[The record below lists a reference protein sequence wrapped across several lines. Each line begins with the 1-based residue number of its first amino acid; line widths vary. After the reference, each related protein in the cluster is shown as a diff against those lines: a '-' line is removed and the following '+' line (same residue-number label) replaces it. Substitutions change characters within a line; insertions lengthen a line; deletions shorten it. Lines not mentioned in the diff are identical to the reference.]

1 MFDTVKSLVKEISS
15 DIPDVVIMDRAH
27 QIGKGYNNKQQ
38 MYVVNVLQLLGTER
52 CFIWVELIK
61 KMLQQKI
68 DIRSLQKQSK
78 QLKVMIMWITSWLTL
93 TVGWR

>member
-15 DIPDVVIMDRAH
+15 DIPDVVFMDRAH

-68 DIRSLQKQSK
+68 DIRSLQKQLK

>member
-1 MFDTVKSLVKEISS
+1 
-15 DIPDVVIMDRAH
+15 MDRAH

-68 DIRSLQKQSK
+68 DIRSLQKQLK